1 MISLE
6 AAQARLVALASPL
19 PLQTVPLADATGRW
33 SADDVYSKRTQPAR
47 ALSAMDGYAMAG
59 GSVGPWRVIGE
70 SAAGRP
76 FAGRVG
82 DGEAA
87 RIFTGAAVP
96 HGADAVVIQEN
107 IVRDGNIIRVAPAD
121 VPITG
126 RHIRQQ
132 GSDFRAGDLLIKNGD
147 RLMPAQV
154 ALAAGGGYDQLT
166 VRRRPRVALIATG
179 DELVAPGV
187 DAGDDFLPESNTTM
201 LAGLLDELKCD
212 IRRIG
217 IIPDNLS
224 EIVAAIRAADADLL
238 ITLGG
243 ASVGDHDLVRP
254 ALEACGAKLDFWK
267 VAMKP
272 GKPLMAGQRERAGRA
287 VTLIGLPGNPVS
299 AYVGALMFL
308 LPCLRAAAGAPSPL
322 PRPRLGLLDGTCPE
336 NGARAEFLRA
346 RVNAVAGTWSARP
359 LVAQDSSMLC
369 ALAAAN
375 ALILRPPHAP
385 AAVSGE
391 PIGFVMLDDET

>member
-6 AAQARLVALASPL
+6 AAQSRLIALASPL
-19 PLQTVPLADATGRW
+19 PVETVSLAEATGRW
-33 SADDVYSKRTQPAR
+33 SAEDVYSRRTQPAR
-47 ALSAMDGYAMAG
+47 PLSAMDGYAMAG

-267 VAMKP
+267 VAMRP
-272 GKPLMAGQRERAGRA
+272 GKPVMAGQLGNML
-287 VTLIGLPGNPVS
+287 VLCLPGNPVS
-299 AYVGALMFL
+299 AFVTALLFAK
-308 LPCLRAAAGAPSPL
+308 PVAAALAGANAPLARQFTVRVAAPL
-322 PRPRLGLLDGTCPE
+322 PA
-336 NGARAEFLRA
+336 NGERIDHLRA
-346 RVNAVAGTWSARP
+346 RNTVAGVVPVGPNDSAS
-359 LVAQDSSMLC
+359 LGG
-369 ALAAAN
+369 LAGADC
-375 ALILRPPHAP
+375 LIVRPPNAP
-385 AAVSGE
+385 AADIGDTV
-391 PIGFVMLDDET
+391 PIYILD

>member
-6 AAQARLVALASPL
+6 AAQSRLLALVRPL
-19 PLQTVPLADATGRW
+19 PAETASLAEASGRW
-33 SADDVYSKRTQPAR
+33 AAEDVVSKRTQPAR
-47 ALSAMDGYAMAG
+47 PLSAMDGYAMAG

-76 FAGRVG
+76 FGGRIG

-96 HGADAVVIQEN
+96 QGADAVVIQEN
-107 IVRDGNIIRVAPAD
+107 VTRDEDTIRVAPAD
-121 VPITG
+121 APITG

-132 GSDFRAGDLLIKNGD
+132 GSDFRKGDLLIKKGE

-154 ALAAGGGYDQLT
+154 ALAAGGGHDKLS
-166 VRRRPRVALIATG
+166 VRRRPRIALIATG

-201 LAGLLDELKCD
+201 LAGLLHDLDCD
-212 IRRIG
+212 INRIG
-217 IIPDNLS
+217 IIPDKLT
-224 EIVAAIRAADADLL
+224 EIVAAIRSVDADLL

-267 VAMKP
+267 VAMRP
-272 GKPLMAGQRERAGRA
+272 GKPVMAGQLGEMI
-287 VTLIGLPGNPVS
+287 VLGLPGNPVS
-299 AYVGALMFL
+299 AFVTALLFAKPVAAALAGAASPLARQFTV
-308 LPCLRAAAGAPSPL
+308 RAAADL
-322 PRPRLGLLDGTCPE
+322 PA
-336 NGARAEFLRA
+336 NGERIDHVRA
-346 RVNAVAGTWSARP
+346 RNTVDGVVPVGPNDSAS
-359 LVAQDSSMLC
+359 LGG
-369 ALAAAN
+369 LAAADC
-375 ALILRPPHAP
+375 LIVRPPNAP
-385 AAVSGE
+385 PANIGDTV
-391 PIGFVMLDDET
+391 PIYVLD

>member
-19 PLQTVPLADATGRW
+19 PLQTVSLADATGRW

-132 GSDFRAGDLLIKNGD
+132 GSDFRAGDLLIKSGD

-212 IRRIG
+212 IKRIG

-267 VAMKP
+267 VAMRP
-272 GKPLMAGQRERAGRA
+272 GKPVMAGQLGNML
-287 VTLIGLPGNPVS
+287 VLGLPGNPVS
-299 AYVGALMFL
+299 AFVTALLFAK
-308 LPCLRAAAGAPSPL
+308 PVAAALAGANAPLARQFTVRVAAPL
-322 PRPRLGLLDGTCPE
+322 PA
-336 NGARAEFLRA
+336 NGERIDHLRA
-346 RVNAVAGTWSARP
+346 RNTAAGVVPVGPNDSAS
-359 LVAQDSSMLC
+359 LGG
-369 ALAAAN
+369 LAGADC
-375 ALILRPPHAP
+375 LIVRPPNAP
-385 AAVSGE
+385 AADIGDTV
-391 PIGFVMLDDET
+391 PIYILD

>member
-267 VAMKP
+267 VAMRP
-272 GKPLMAGQRERAGRA
+272 GKPVMAGQLGNML
-287 VTLIGLPGNPVS
+287 VLCLPGNPVS
-299 AYVGALMFL
+299 AFVTALLFAK
-308 LPCLRAAAGAPSPL
+308 PVAAALAGANAPLARQFTVRVAAPL
-322 PRPRLGLLDGTCPE
+322 PA
-336 NGARAEFLRA
+336 NGERIDHLRA
-346 RVNAVAGTWSARP
+346 RNTVAGVVPVGPNDSAS
-359 LVAQDSSMLC
+359 LGG
-369 ALAAAN
+369 LAGADC
-375 ALILRPPHAP
+375 LIVRPPNAP
-385 AAVSGE
+385 AADIGDTV
-391 PIGFVMLDDET
+391 PIYILD

>member
-6 AAQARLVALASPL
+6 AAQSRLIALASPL
-19 PLQTVPLADATGRW
+19 PVETVSLAEATGRW
-33 SADDVYSKRTQPAR
+33 SAEDVYSRRTQPAR
-47 ALSAMDGYAMAG
+47 PLSAMDGYAMAG

-107 IVRDGNIIRVAPAD
+107 IARDGDIIRVAPAD
-121 VPITG
+121 IPVTG

-132 GSDFRAGDLLIKNGD
+132 GSDFRTGDLLIKHGD

-166 VRRRPRVALIATG
+166 VRRRPRIALIATG

-201 LAGLLDELKCD
+201 LAGILDELKCD
-212 IRRIG
+212 IKRIG

-267 VAMKP
+267 VAMRP
-272 GKPLMAGQRERAGRA
+272 GKPVMAGQLGEML
-287 VTLIGLPGNPVS
+287 VLGLPGNPVS
-299 AYVGALMFL
+299 AYVTALLFAR
-308 LPCLRAAAGAPSPL
+308 PVAAALAGANSPFARQFTVRVAAPL
-322 PRPRLGLLDGTCPE
+322 PA
-336 NGARAEFLRA
+336 NGERIDHLRA
-346 RVNAVAGTWSARP
+346 RNTVAGVVPVGPNDSAS
-359 LVAQDSSMLC
+359 LGG
-369 ALAAAN
+369 LAGADC
-375 ALILRPPHAP
+375 LIVRPPNAP
-385 AAVSGE
+385 AADIGDTV
-391 PIGFVMLDDET
+391 PIYVLG